1 MWRKSP
7 AQTKLKYKL
16 TKFDKLSRNEFMNI
30 NLVQIPDNT
39 NSADRHSAVLDAAF
53 AVFLRYGFQRTTM
66 DDIAKECGV
75 SRPAL
80 YLLFKNKTD
89 IFQALASA
97 MFEKINTGA
106 KRALEG
112 DGSLEQRLYM
122 CLRRGILDMTEDL
135 IASPHGAELMD
146 MKHAISAD
154 VYGSW
159 RRNMHGL
166 VSKALEDES
175 CNQNNVPTLKGLTAS
190 ELANILLDGLDG
202 LKSRAQSRAERDAA
216 ALALVKLISG
226 AVTR

>member
-1 MWRKSP
+1 
-7 AQTKLKYKL
+7 
-16 TKFDKLSRNEFMNI
+16 MNI
-30 NLVQIPDNT
+30 SVVQIPENT
-39 NSADRHSAVLDAAF
+39 TGSDRHGAVLDAAF

-89 IFQALASA
+89 IFQALASV
-97 MFEKINTGA
+97 MFEKLNAGA
-106 KRALEG
+106 QRALSGE
-112 DGSLEQRLYM
+112 GSLEERLYL
-122 CLRRGILDMTEDL
+122 CLRRSILDATEEL
-135 IASPHGAELMD
+135 VASPHGAELMD

-159 RRNMHGL
+159 RRNMHCL

-190 ELANILLDGLDG
+190 ELANILLDGLEG
-202 LKSRAQSRAERDAA
+202 LKSRAQSRVERDAA

>member
-1 MWRKSP
+1 
-7 AQTKLKYKL
+7 
-16 TKFDKLSRNEFMNI
+16 MNI
-30 NLVQIPDNT
+30 SVVQIPENT
-39 NSADRHSAVLDAAF
+39 TGSDRHSAVLDAAF

-89 IFQALASA
+89 IFQALASV
-97 MFEKINTGA
+97 MFEKMISGA
-106 KRALEG
+106 QSALAGE
-112 DGSLEQRLYM
+112 GSLEERLYS
-122 CLRRGILDMTEDL
+122 CLRFGILDATEEL

-146 MKHAISAD
+146 MKHAISVD

-159 RRNMHGL
+159 RRSMTS
-166 VSKALEDES
+166 VISKALEDEA
-175 CNQNNVPTLKGLTAS
+175 CQQRNMPTLKGLTAN
-190 ELANILLDGLDG
+190 ELANILLDGLEG
-202 LKSRAQSRAERDAA
+202 LKSRAKSREERDAA

>member
-1 MWRKSP
+1 M
-7 AQTKLKYKL
+7 
-16 TKFDKLSRNEFMNI
+16 SRNEFMNI
-30 NLVQIPDNT
+30 IVASIPENT
-39 NSADRHSAVLDAAF
+39 TGANRHSAVLDAAF

-97 MFEKINTGA
+97 MFEKMNAGA
-106 KRALEG
+106 QGALAGE
-112 DGSLEQRLYM
+112 GSLEERLYS
-122 CLRRGILDMTEDL
+122 CLRFGILDATEEL

-159 RRNMHGL
+159 RRSMLGL
-166 VSKALEDES
+166 ISKALEDEC
-175 CNQNNVPTLKGLTAS
+175 CNQGNMPTLKGLTAN
-190 ELANILLDGLDG
+190 ELANILLDGLEG
-202 LKSRAQSRAERDAA
+202 LKSRAKSREERDAA

>member
-1 MWRKSP
+1 
-7 AQTKLKYKL
+7 
-16 TKFDKLSRNEFMNI
+16 MNI
-30 NLVQIPDNT
+30 SVALIPDNAT
-39 NSADRHSAVLDAAF
+39 GTDRYSAVLDAAF

-97 MFEKINTGA
+97 MFERIISDAG
-106 KRALEG
+106 RALAG
-112 DGSLEQRLYM
+112 TGSLETRLYQ
-122 CLRRGILDMTEDL
+122 CLKTGILDAMDKL

-146 MKHAISAD
+146 MKHALSSD

-159 RRNMHGL
+159 RRGMVGL
-166 VSKALEDES
+166 ISKAIDEEA
-175 CNQNNVPTLKGLTAS
+175 CNHDNKPILKGLS
-190 ELANILLDGLDG
+190 PDQLANMLLDGLEG
-202 LKSRAQSRAERDAA
+202 LKARANSSAEREAG
-216 ALALVKLISG
+216 ALGLVKLISG

>member
-1 MWRKSP
+1 
-7 AQTKLKYKL
+7 
-16 TKFDKLSRNEFMNI
+16 MNI
-30 NLVQIPDNT
+30 SVTSIPENT
-39 NSADRHSAVLDAAF
+39 TGTDRHSAVLDAAF

-97 MFEKINTGA
+97 MFERIIAGA
-106 KRALEG
+106 GEALAG
-112 DGSLEQRLYM
+112 TGSLEARLYL
-122 CLRRGILDMTEDL
+122 CLKAGILDATEEL

-146 MKHAISAD
+146 MKHALSAD
-154 VYGSW
+154 VYDNW
-159 RRNMHGL
+159 RRRMVGL
-166 VSKALEDES
+166 ISKAIDHET
-175 CNQNNVPTLKGLTAS
+175 CNHINLPILKGLTPDQ
-190 ELANILLDGLDG
+190 LANMLLDGLEG
-202 LKSRAQSRAERDAA
+202 LKARAVNRDERDAG